1 MDPEFNEQLRQ
12 SEAWALAIFESSLDP
27 LVMVDAEGRIQD
39 FNPAAERTFGYS
51 KSETAGRIFADMII
65 PAHWRERYKQGLQR
79 YAETGEG
86 MMFGRRTQMPALR
99 SDKTEIPVECSITVT
114 PRPGFPPFFTVHL
127 RDISDRL
134 RSERTTAHLAAIV
147 TSSDDAIISKDLS
160 GTVTSW
166 NQAAE
171 RLFGYR

>member
-1 MDPEFNEQLRQ
+1 MIDPEFHEQLRQ
-12 SEAWALAIFESSLDP
+12 SEAWARAIFESSLDP

-51 KSETAGRIFADMII
+51 KSEAAGRIFADVII

-99 SDKTEIPVECSITVT
+99 SDKTEIPVECFITVT
-114 PRPGFPPFFTVHL
+114 QRPVAHPAPTMRRPCEVAARPKGSAGTAGRRAH
-127 RDISDRL
+127 RD
-134 RSERTTAHLAAIV
+134 TARAGAA
-147 TSSDDAIISKDLS
+147 
-160 GTVTSW
+160 
-166 NQAAE
+166 
-171 RLFGYR
+171 